1 MNPRKQ
7 QKSINRSKRVV
18 RRQNVWRNNV
28 SNEVKEGLKDLGLT
42 SSQVQET
49 EEQLQEQEGS
59 GEEDA
64 QSDEKIV

>member
-59 GEEDA
+59 GGEDA

>member
-18 RRQNVWRNNV
+18 RSQNVWRNNV